1 MQRAESGPA
10 ERIRRR
16 RRLVGIGVAVLVLVL
31 LGVVV
36 AVAVTLSLR
45 GNTRTFKE
53 TFVARCEDF
62 NGTDCEKIWGLFE
75 EAYVGRDPC
84 KVPVAAYGPLIAAA
98 PFPPKCNQRIF
109 WSKTKAVVHDFTK
122 KRKCFETVEDTL
134 LGSVLDGQTWCGKEG
149 SNETFAT
156 GCPGWTD
163 CETSAVRS
171 FWNGASAAF
180 ADAACGDVT
189 VMLNGA
195 VATPFYNKS
204 VFATIEVPRFRSPK
218 VRSLKVVLVT
228 QENSLTSCENE
239 SLKDLQRKLDGGITY
254 SCKAV
259 PEAQIND
266 CIPDPEKGCPVC
278 W

>member
-1 MQRAESGPA
+1 MGDTESCLPEG
-10 ERIRRR
+10 ICTRRR
-16 RRLVGIGVAVLVLVL
+16 NIGIGIAVTVII
-31 LGVVV
+31 VV
-36 AVAVTLSLR
+36 AVAVTVSM
-45 GNTRTFKE
+45 RTFKRG
-53 TFVARCEDF
+53 FIQRCEKF
-62 NGTDCEKIWGLFE
+62 KGTDCEKIWGLFE
-75 EAYVGRDPC
+75 EAYVGRDPS

-98 PFPPKCNQRIF
+98 PFTPKCNQMLF
-109 WSKTKAVVHDFTK
+109 WSDTKAVVRAFTK
-122 KRKCFETVEDTL
+122 KRKCFVTLEDTL
-134 LGSVLDGQTWCGKEG
+134 LGSVLDKQTWCGKED

-156 GCPGWTD
+156 GCPGWD
-163 CETSAVRS
+163 ECETSAVRS

-195 VATPFYNKS
+195 AATPFYDKS
-204 VFATIEVPRFRSPK
+204 VFATIEVPRFYSPR
-218 VRSLKVVLVT
+218 VRSLNVVLVT
-228 QENSLTSCENE
+228 KKNSVTSCENE

-266 CIPDPEKGCPVC
+266 CIPDPENACAVC